1 MKQSLQ
7 SWKEHHMQRLSFAQ
21 VHQAIMHNLQR
32 VPQLEVQVIKL
43 CQSVRWKPTLQNQL
57 PKNKEEELERSLC
70 PTCIYTCCQFCHKEA
85 DTAKSRAGVGPVLD
99 QPHSAAQSLSYT
111 NTTSFMK
118 GWAPRMDQPQSLHL
132 AFVLTLAKYSNIT
145 HACGLLLHAGVGPVL
160 DQLHSAA
167 QCRSYTN
174 ATSFINSEDAER

>member
-1 MKQSLQ
+1 
-7 SWKEHHMQRLSFAQ
+7 MQRLSFAQ

-132 AFVLTLAKYSNIT
+132 AFVLTLAKIPVSQMPATCYYVQEWALYWTNFT
-145 HACGLLLHAGVGPVL
+145 LLH
-160 DQLHSAA
+160 
-167 QCRSYTN
+167 N
-174 ATSFINSEDAER
+174 AVPILMPLAL